1 MSREEL
7 VALVAAQAEEI
18 MMLRA
23 DNEDLRVRLARL
35 ERLVSRNSANSSMP
49 PSKDGEPGKTA
60 PDESSK
66 KPGGGEGRKR
76 GKQPGA
82 PGANL
87 AWREDPDGRV
97 DRFPEGRC
105 ECGAELGGAAD
116 LGVSDRYQ
124 QTEIPLVSATTTQYE
139 QHTVRCGCGKVHTA
153 ARPDGAGAGR
163 VGYGPNLR
171 AWCVYLMVVHAIPV
185 HRCVALVESLTG
197 AAPSVGFV
205 HGTLQRAA
213 AALEQADKRI
223 RTLITLA
230 YAVCCDET
238 PIRVGPRT
246 PRRGRKKAE
255 KYLLVACTELYTWY
269 MLGDRDLATFKAFIL
284 ADLTGVV
291 VHDRYF
297 LYDHHE
303 VGDLTH
309 QLCCSHILRDLEDA
323 AQTYPDAHWPTQIQ
337 DALRELIH
345 YANLAR
351 ESGHQ
356 AIPAHVTDRL
366 ISLFRHGVRVGLSQV
381 RRVPGPKSRTKQPIG
396 RVLLEVLGDRE
407 DDVLRFVG
415 DLRVPPT
422 SNQAERDVRP
432 AKTQQNISGRLTS
445 EARTR
450 DRYRIRGVISTA
462 AKHGLD
468 QLTVIRDALTGRPWI
483 PPLPAPT

>member
-18 MMLRA
+18 TMLQA

-171 AWCVYLMVVHAIPV
+171 AWCVYLMVVHAIPA

-205 HGTLQRAA
+205 HGTIQAA
-213 AALEQADKRI
+213 AVALEQADKRI

-255 KYLLVACTELYTWY
+255 
-269 MLGDRDLATFKAFIL
+269 R
-284 ADLTGVV
+284 
-291 VHDRYF
+291 
-297 LYDHHE
+297 
-303 VGDLTH
+303 
-309 QLCCSHILRDLEDA
+309 
-323 AQTYPDAHWPTQIQ
+323 
-337 DALRELIH
+337 
-345 YANLAR
+345 
-351 ESGHQ
+351 
-356 AIPAHVTDRL
+356 
-366 ISLFRHGVRVGLSQV
+366 
-381 RRVPGPKSRTKQPIG
+381 
-396 RVLLEVLGDRE
+396 
-407 DDVLRFVG
+407 
-415 DLRVPPT
+415 
-422 SNQAERDVRP
+422 
-432 AKTQQNISGRLTS
+432 
-445 EARTR
+445 
-450 DRYRIRGVISTA
+450 
-462 AKHGLD
+462 
-468 QLTVIRDALTGRPWI
+468 
-483 PPLPAPT
+483 

>member
-1 MSREEL
+1 M
-7 VALVAAQAEEI
+7 AAQAEQI
-18 MMLRA
+18 TMLRA
-23 DNEDLRVRLARL
+23 ANAELAARLERL
-35 ERLVSRNSANSSMP
+35 ERLVSRNSGNSSMP

-60 PDESSK
+60 PDATGENR
-66 KPGGGEGRKR
+66 GGQRARKR
-76 GKQPGA
+76 GRQPGA
-82 PGANL
+82 PGTSL
-87 AWREDPDGRV
+87 AWSEDPDDRV
-97 DRFPEGRC
+97 DRFPAGRC
-105 ECGAELGGAAD
+105 GCGAELAGAAD
-116 LGVSDRYQ
+116 LGVSDRFQ

-139 QHTVRCGCGKVHTA
+139 QHAVRCGCGKVHTA
-153 ARPDGAGAGR
+153 ARPDGAGVGR

-205 HGTLQRAA
+205 HGTLERAA
-213 AALEQADKRI
+213 AAMEQADKRI

-238 PIRVGPRT
+238 PIRVGPAT

-269 MLGDRDLATFKAFIL
+269 LLGDRDLATFKAFIL

-291 VHDRYF
+291 VHDRYA
-297 LYDHHE
+297 LYDHRQ
-303 VGDLTH
+303 VGDLVH
-309 QLCCSHILRDLEDA
+309 QLCCQHILRDLEDA
-323 AQTYPDAHWPTQIQ
+323 AQTYPNAHWPVQVQ
-337 DALRELIH
+337 DALRELIGQ
-345 YANLAR
+345 ANLAR
-351 ESGHQ
+351 ADGAP
-356 AIPAHVTDRL
+356 AIPAHITDRL
-366 ISLFRHGVRVGLSQV
+366 ISVFRHGVRVGLSEV
-381 RRVPGPKSRTKQPIG
+381 RRAHGPRSSTKQPIG
-396 RVLLEVLGDRE
+396 RALLEMLRDRE
-407 DDVLRFVG
+407 DDVLRFAH

-468 QLTVIRDALTGRPWI
+468 QLTVIRDALVGRPWI